1 MRIEKIRF
9 NKIKVTFSVEDLIMH
24 GLTPEAVRQNAPA
37 AQEVFWSVLKQ
48 AEAEIG
54 FCAEDGR
61 LMIEARSCPD
71 DSLVLYITKLDSEDE
86 EIRAALRSVKKKAK
100 MRIRAVDRSASDGE
114 SCLSFGSIED
124 VIALAN
130 SSVDISGGEL
140 YLYRDKYYLIIS
152 SESEARCSEYGRSVS
167 SPFTAALLREHGTL
181 LCGDAIEVMRKNFRE
196 PE

>member
-9 NKIKVTFSVEDLIMH
+9 NKIKVTFSVEDLILH

-48 AEAEIG
+48 AEEETG

-71 DSLVLYITKLDSEDE
+71 DSLVLYITKLDSDED
-86 EIRAALRSVKKKAK
+86 IKVPLHPAKKRAK
-100 MRIRAVDRSASDGE
+100 MRIRAVDSSASNGE
-114 SCLSFGSIED
+114 SCLVFDSIED

-130 SSVDISGGEL
+130 SSLDISGGEL
-140 YLYRDKYYLIIS
+140 YFYRDKYYLIIS
-152 SESEARCSEYGRSVS
+152 SESEAQCSEFGKSVS
-167 SPFTAALLREHGTL
+167 SPYMASVLREHGKF
-181 LCGDAIEVMRKNFRE
+181 LCGDAAEVLRKNFRDAE
-196 PE
+196 